1 MSTVILN
8 KLKEYTFQTELKDTN
23 FVECH
28 II

>member
-23 FVECH
+23 VVECH